1 MSDTTVKTPQRRL
14 QENLRQVRE
23 RMAAAAQRSGRNPA
37 DIKLIAVTKYVDVQT
52 IRIAIEQGLVELGE
66 SRVQEL
72 CQRAAR
78 IAESAR
84 RKTLLGAAGEA
95 EVPTWHMIGHLQRN
109 KVKKLL
115 QWSRVIHSVD
125 SLRLAEEISKHADT
139 LECDVDIL
147 LELNLAGE
155 KSKYGLSVGA
165 LDVVVEQVQRLPRLR
180 VIGLMT
186 MAAHVEDANEA
197 RPVFRR
203 LREIAE
209 DLRER
214 EVADAS
220 FSELSMGMTNDFE
233 VAIEEG
239 ATMVRIGSA
248 LFEGLL
254 DEPY

>member
-1 MSDTTVKTPQRRL
+1 MSETTINSSQQR
-14 QENLRQVRE
+14 LRDNIVEVRQ
-23 RMAAAAQRSGRNPA
+23 RMAAAAERSNRDPQS
-37 DIKLIAVTKYVDVQT
+37 IKLIAVTKYVDISV
-52 IRIAIEQGLVELGE
+52 IRLALQEGLTELGE

-78 IAESAR
+78 IGESAR
-84 RKTLLGAAGEA
+84 RQTMLKAAAKA
-95 EVPTWHMIGHLQRN
+95 EGPTWHMVGHLQRN

-115 QWSRVIHSVD
+115 SWSRVIHSVD
-125 SLRLAEEISKHADT
+125 SLRLAEEISKQAQVLPCT
-139 LECDVDIL
+139 VNVL

-155 KSKYGLSVGA
+155 KSKYGLAVGA
-165 LDVVVEQVQRLPRLR
+165 VDVVVEQVRQLPGLD
-180 VIGLMT
+180 VVGLMT
-186 MAAHVEDANEA
+186 MAPHVEDPNDA

-214 EVADAS
+214 EVVDQH
-220 FSELSMGMTNDFE
+220 FCELSMGMSNDFE

-254 DEPY
+254 DEPA